1 MPPSRRETYDWY
13 EDTDALEAPR
23 GLTTVPGNTASLRQ
37 FSWWLAAIAF
47 LGDMDG
53 RDLESCSTWASP
65 KWARWRRI
73 LWALILALG
82 ICYGIYNFSKSQSR
96 PLAHLLCVVSAVVL
110 LLNHALGS

>member
-23 GLTTVPGNTASLRQ
+23 GLTTVPGNPASLRQ

-47 LGDMDG
+47 SAIWMV
-53 RDLESCSTWASP
+53 ETWKAALRGQVP
-65 KWARWRRI
+65 VGPMAEV